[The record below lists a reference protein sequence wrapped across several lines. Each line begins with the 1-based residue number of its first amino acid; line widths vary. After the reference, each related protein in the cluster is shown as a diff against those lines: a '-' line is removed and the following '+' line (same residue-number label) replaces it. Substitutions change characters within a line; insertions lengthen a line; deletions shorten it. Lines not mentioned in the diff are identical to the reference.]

1 MFYEILNRQ
10 STQGMFEKKFKYVNQ
25 KKESILKLKV

>member
-25 KKESILKLKV
+25 KKKRVY